1 MKLGWVGW
9 NGREVAPLALP
20 TPSYPLCLTYAHIA
34 TSVFLTCIKLRDW
47 GEEWWFTFGPRREA
61 CLCYLQPGVRWAVL
75 TYS

>member
-34 TSVFLTCIKLRDW
+34 TSVFLTCTQLRGW
-47 GEEWWFTFGPRREA
+47 LEVWWFTFSPGREA
-61 CLCYLQPGVRWAVL
+61 CLCYLRPGV
-75 TYS
+75 